1 MPKVIITGKS
11 FKEKRSTVYV
21 YTKKIFVYPTNHGNL
36 TAQEIADLEKINV
49 QTVRNKICR
58 GLYSFENRKKR
69 KPVKVEESVEIEKT
83 GKESKINKISIGS
96 WEQEQLMKKD
106 KL

>member
-1 MPKVIITGKS
+1 MSKVIITGKP

-36 TAQEIADLEKINV
+36 TAQEIADLEKITV

-58 GLYSFENRKKR
+58 GFYSAEKKKR
-69 KPVKVEESVEIEKT
+69 GRPIKVEEPV
-83 GKESKINKISIGS
+83 KESKINKISIGS